1 MELLQNLKQY
11 LPVIIIAL
19 IMGYFLGLMISTTVD
34 YRLKDAVINLPKP
47 KNNIT
52 ISLDKQV
59 LKNLTGNGSITET
72 FEGSKKVNK
81 QSNPKTDKSKKTAKT
96 IQESKNT
103 NKNSKSKKNTSKET
117 VNKKTN
123 EKFTDLADVSKVA
136 PKGYIENKSEYD
148 DIIEDPNINVY
159 SQAYTLSKKMIE
171 DTQKLSPYKAY
182 NSEETD
188 QIYSSLDNIANYKP
202 LVKLQTSEED
212 KKKVLRPA
220 SSPESL
226 STYNQLTD
234 NYVEYDALPPREFR
248 KPDYKAQRPWVN
260 STNKVL
266 KMN

>member
-11 LPVIIIAL
+11 MPVIIIAL

-72 FEGSKKVNK
+72 FEGSKKMESKKNDKKKDSNK
-81 QSNPKTDKSKKTAKT
+81 SKSSSKKNEKTDK
-96 IQESKNT
+96 
-103 NKNSKSKKNTSKET
+103 
-117 VNKKTN
+117 
-123 EKFTDLADVSKVA
+123 EKFTNVSNELSKIPA
-136 PKGYIENKSEYD
+136 QGYIENKKEYD

-159 SQAYTLSKKMIE
+159 TQAYTLSKKMIE
-171 DTQKLSPYKAY
+171 DTQRLSPYKAY
-182 NSEETD
+182 NSENTD

-202 LVKLQTSEED
+202 LVKLETKEED

-234 NYVEYDALPPREFR
+234 NYVEYDPLPPREFR